1 MQATDFDFFDAYS
14 EGLKLLYMGK
24 APQAEGCFLAVV
36 RAFHGLAAPGADAR
50 ENAASAS
57 LQLGLINARLGSLA
71 EALWHF
77 ERAEALGA
85 KTPESTLKAAFCRF
99 SLGLLEDP
107 GADYQKILE
116 QTPDEPEA
124 LIGAGRV
131 AAARGEQDKALKLF
145 GRAYEQG
152 RKAEALVEKAM
163 VLEAAGDAKG
173 AAKALSE
180 ALGADPGL
188 HERLL
193 AEADKYLYLGL
204 PRPARFFLRRAEK
217 TAPGNPNLTYAIGYR
232 YAAIGA
238 VGDAERAY
246 RSHLAATPT
255 LMGFRELADLY
266 EKTNRVDEA
275 AETLRRPLENFPDDP
290 RLNRLMALCQLRS
303 GDAKGALARLEKVAS
318 AEADELT
325 RAEVLNALGRARD
338 RTGDSAGAWAAF
350 AASKKFLKACQDY
363 HAIDRSGI
371 EGVVEGAKSLDPTAL
386 PKAPGQALP
395 GGLKGLVFLVGF
407 YRSGTTLVEQILAGH
422 PDVVTAEERPILD
435 APMIVIDKLAGGYPK
450 ALGGLGEG
458 MLSDLRRLY
467 GLAARN
473 FTGPFEGKILV
484 DKNPLHILHAPLIF
498 SLFPDAKFV
507 FMARHP
513 MAVLLSCLMHN
524 FTLNAANSMMLE
536 TGEIANFYGKAMGLW
551 QRAAGAAAPPVHVLR
566 YEDLVADIDAE
577 GRRLAEFLAIDW
589 RPEMREFHA
598 TAAARPRINTA
609 SYNQVIKP
617 LYASSAEAWRRYEK
631 ELGRYRA
638 ELAPFIERLGY
649 SS

>member
-325 RAEVLNALGRARD
+325 RAEVLNALGHARD

-435 APMIVIDKLAGGYPK
+435 APMIVIDKLADMSP
-450 ALGGLGEG
+450 ALEDDDPSHARLRQMHGRRDHRNDSRIHQQFFGLRGLLILPFQVLDELLQDLDD
-458 MLSDLRRLY
+458 LSALFAGAHQTHEHGAEYVRKLLHRT
-467 GLAARN
+467 GQVLAAFDGFHHPRDDLAKVSVLYRI
-473 FTGPFEGKILV
+473 PQIHQA
-484 DKNPLHILHAPLIF
+484 LHQ
-498 SLFPDAKFV
+498 
-507 FMARHP
+507 
-513 MAVLLSCLMHN
+513 
-524 FTLNAANSMMLE
+524 
-536 TGEIANFYGKAMGLW
+536 W
-551 QRAAGAAAPPVHVLR
+551 
-566 YEDLVADIDAE
+566 
-577 GRRLAEFLAIDW
+577 
-589 RPEMREFHA
+589 
-598 TAAARPRINTA
+598 
-609 SYNQVIKP
+609 
-617 LYASSAEAWRRYEK
+617 YA
-631 ELGRYRA
+631 
-638 ELAPFIERLGY
+638 
-649 SS
+649 